1 MNHPPTAQVLA
12 DLAPQRDFFV
22 GIDSDGC
29 AFDVMEL
36 KHKECYIP
44 FLIKHWNL
52 QPISKFARET
62 WEFVNLYSRWRGLN
76 RWLALVKTFDLLR
89 ERPVAKKRGVE
100 IPPVPR
106 LREFIADD
114 AYPKSDSGLRAY
126 KTVHPDP
133 ELETAYAWTTDA
145 NAFVEEMV
153 HGIPPFPYVRVS
165 LELLASIADLIVV
178 SGTQTEAVK
187 REWEENDIA
196 KYMRVLAGQEMGSKS
211 LHLNLA
217 TSGKYAPNHVL
228 MIGDAWGDWEAAHA
242 NGALFYP
249 INPKHEDASWQ
260 RFYEEAAH
268 KFLNGEYAGAYQAA
282 LIAQF
287 EARLPDVPPWE
298 D

>member
-1 MNHPPTAQVLA
+1 MNYPPAAQVLA
-12 DLAPQRDFFV
+12 DLAPQCDFFA

-29 AFDVMEL
+29 VFDVMEL

-89 ERPVAKKRGVE
+89 ERPAVKKRSVD

-114 AYPKSDSGLRAY
+114 AYSKSDSGLCAY
-126 KTVHPDP
+126 KTAHPEP
-133 ELETAYAWTTDA
+133 ELETAYAWTTEA
-145 NAFVEEMV
+145 NAFVGEIV
-153 HGIPPFPYVRVS
+153 HGIPPFPYVRAS
-165 LELLASIADLIVV
+165 LELLASQADLIVV
-178 SGTQTEAVK
+178 SGTQTAAVK

-196 KYMRVLAGQEMGSKS
+196 RYMRVLAGQEMGSKS
-211 LHLNLA
+211 VHLKLA

-228 MIGDAWGDWEAAHA
+228 MVGDAWGDWQAAYA

-260 RFYEEAAH
+260 RFYEEAVQ